1 MTDVAPVK
9 NYCYQPFSFEGPFLN
24 NTIIKKCSKES
35 NKKVFGNNGREF
47 VISLP
52 KQAKCKSEQM
62 SLLLLKIDCHCDN
75 NYSSLLFC

>member
-1 MTDVAPVK
+1 M
-9 NYCYQPFSFEGPFLN
+9 
-24 NTIIKKCSKES
+24 
-35 NKKVFGNNGREF
+35 FGNNRREF

-52 KQAKCKSEQM
+52 KQAKCKSEQV